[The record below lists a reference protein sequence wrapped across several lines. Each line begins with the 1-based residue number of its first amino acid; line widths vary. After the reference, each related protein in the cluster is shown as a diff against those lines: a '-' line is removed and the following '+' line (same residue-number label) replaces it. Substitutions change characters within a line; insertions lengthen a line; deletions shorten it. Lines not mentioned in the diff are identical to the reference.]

1 MVEELKSVGVLHKSA
16 DSASDMVL
24 DVLDNPQE
32 WWQSD
37 EVQEARLSFVEKYAR
52 LEDSWLN
59 TWKEEFTQISSL
71 GLKQR

>member
-1 MVEELKSVGVLHKSA
+1 
-16 DSASDMVL
+16 MVL